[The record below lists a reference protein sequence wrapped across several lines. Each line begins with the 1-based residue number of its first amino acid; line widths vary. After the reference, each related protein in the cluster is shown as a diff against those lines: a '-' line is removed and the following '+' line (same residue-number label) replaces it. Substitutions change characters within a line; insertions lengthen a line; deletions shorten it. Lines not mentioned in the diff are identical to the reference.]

1 MSTVETALADAAAGA
16 AAAGMAALGKRKID
30 DLESPLG
37 GPDAK
42 TTKMVVTDGS
52 GTPMPALDGGAT
64 DPEASPGTKKAPM
77 SKAREIRLEQNR
89 KAARESRRRKK
100 TMIEELQRS
109 VIFFSRANSTLK
121 QQNDELSRLLMQ
133 SQAQV
138 AAVESGQQ
146 PAPAAAAQAAEGAGA
161 GAAQPPAAT
170 APGTAQEPVK
180 TEGTDKSNAFQ
191 QAQAQA
197 VATQAV
203 LESQV
208 RDVSCGDGISISYY
222 FTTDVLTDSSSQ
234 LVPFF

>member
-1 MSTVETALADAAAGA
+1 MSTALADEAAGA

-30 DLESPLG
+30 EVEQTQAP
-37 GPDAK
+37 PDSK
-42 TTKMVVTDGS
+42 TIKTEDGS
-52 GTPMPALDGGAT
+52 PMPAITAT
-64 DPEASPGTKKAPM
+64 VEATVASEPAKKPS
-77 SKAREIRLEQNR
+77 SKARELRLEQNR

-121 QQNDELSRLLMQ
+121 QQNDELSGLLMQ

-138 AAVESGQQ
+138 AAIESGQQ
-146 PAPAAAAQAAEGAGA
+146 PAPPEQPKDQPQQLPVTQGQPAAAARGVVPPQGQAAPSTGAGS
-161 GAAQPPAAT
+161 
-170 APGTAQEPVK
+170 E
-180 TEGTDKSNAFQ
+180 ESNAFQ

-208 RDVSCGDGISISYY
+208 GDS
-222 FTTDVLTDSSSQ
+222 DSVCS
-234 LVPFF
+234 LFLLLFC